1 MDTLMERAGGVVGKE
16 KAWSQHCSNPAH
28 RGDVSRGYAPR
39 PREDMVC
46 CLVPHLSVTYR
57 GSEPVLS
64 RRTQEDTPMTQNSY
78 ELPPPMPKDPQY
90 VPPPRD
96 PERPGPHIVA
106 EVIPI
111 EDQLKVG
118 HVQGFTVRCDESG
131 RVGGTDSAPSPLG
144 YFTVAV
150 GF

>member
-1 MDTLMERAGGVVGKE
+1 M
-16 KAWSQHCSNPAH
+16 P
-28 RGDVSRGYAPR
+28 
-39 PREDMVC
+39 
-46 CLVPHLSVTYR
+46 CLSANDR

-64 RRTQEDTPMTQNSY
+64 RRRSEDTLMTQHAY
-78 ELPPPMPKDPQY
+78 TLPAAMPKDPQY
-90 VPPPRD
+90 IAPPRD
-96 PERPGPHIVA
+96 PDRPGPHIVA

-118 HVQGFTVRCDESG
+118 HVQGFTVRCDESA
-131 RVGGTDSAPSPLG
+131 RIGGADTAPSPLG

>member
-1 MDTLMERAGGVVGKE
+1 
-16 KAWSQHCSNPAH
+16 
-28 RGDVSRGYAPR
+28 
-39 PREDMVC
+39 
-46 CLVPHLSVTYR
+46 
-57 GSEPVLS
+57 
-64 RRTQEDTPMTQNSY
+64 MTQDPHA
-78 ELPPPMPKDPQY
+78 LPPPMPKDPHY

-111 EDQLKVG
+111 EDQLKAG
-118 HVQGFTVRCDESG
+118 HVQGFTIRCDESG

>member
-1 MDTLMERAGGVVGKE
+1 MTRD
-16 KAWSQHCSNPAH
+16 
-28 RGDVSRGYAPR
+28 
-39 PREDMVC
+39 
-46 CLVPHLSVTYR
+46 PH
-57 GSEPVLS
+57 
-64 RRTQEDTPMTQNSY
+64 
-78 ELPPPMPKDPQY
+78 ELPPPMLKDPHY

-96 PERPGPHIVA
+96 TERPGPHIVA
-106 EVIPI
+106 EIIPI

-118 HVQGFTVRCDESG
+118 HVQGFTVRCDESE

>member
-1 MDTLMERAGGVVGKE
+1 M
-16 KAWSQHCSNPAH
+16 SSSNLEGA
-28 RGDVSRGYAPR
+28 A
-39 PREDMVC
+39 
-46 CLVPHLSVTYR
+46 
-57 GSEPVLS
+57 
-64 RRTQEDTPMTQNSY
+64 MTQNPHA
-78 ELPPPMPKDPQY
+78 LPEPMPKDPQY

-106 EVIPI
+106 EVIPL
-111 EDQLKVG
+111 EGQLKVG
-118 HVQGFTVRCDESG
+118 HVQGFTVRCDESE